1 MPCCLS
7 HHPHVLNSHSLK
19 HHLYYKVP
27 WCRFILWIWIIQ
39 NTFGMLTLT
48 VGSGRRAWLTD
59 RCSSCCCFGVATLKV
74 CLSVGVFDCRG
85 SRCCSSSSKKKKHQA
100 SEERLCRPWPS
111 QYCLLLLLPFLFLL
125 FLLLLFLLVY
135 IYFYFVFRLMWILYS
150 FCCSFYWLF

>member
-7 HHPHVLNSHSLK
+7 HHPHVLISHSLK

-48 VGSGRRAWLTD
+48 VGSDRRTWLTD
-59 RCSSCCCFGVATLKV
+59 RRLPCCCFGVATLKV
-74 CLSVGVFDCRG
+74 CLSVGAFGCRG
-85 SRCCSSSSKKKKHQA
+85 SRCCSSSSSSKKKHQA

-125 FLLLLFLLVY
+125 FLLLLLLFLLVY
-135 IYFYFVFRLMWILYS
+135 IFLLCFSFNVNFVFFLL
-150 FCCSFYWLF
+150 